1 MFLGRRQLFFNI
13 MVPVNPSTMKRTSH
27 LAFLI
32 PLLLLFCGFF
42 WSDPSWEQI
51 NATIEHKYPSVKN
64 IDIESLKASLD
75 QGNFLILIDVRK
87 EDEFAVSHLQAAV
100 NTQKATAV
108 NHPKDTPIVV
118 YCSVGVRSADFAKK
132 LDELG
137 FTNVLNLRG
146 SIFAWGNKGY
156 PLIRGTTAVN
166 TVHPY
171 NKKWGKLLNQELHQ
185 YRVPSG

>member
-1 MFLGRRQLFFNI
+1 
-13 MVPVNPSTMKRTSH
+13 MKRTSH

-32 PLLLLFCGFF
+32 PFLLLLCGFF
-42 WSDPSWEQI
+42 WSDLTWEQM
-51 NATIEHKYPSVKN
+51 NAAIEHQYPSVKH

-75 QGNFLILIDVRK
+75 QGIFLILIDVRK

-100 NTQKATAV
+100 NIQETTAV

-118 YCSVGVRSADFAKK
+118 YCSVGVRSAGFAKK

-146 SIFAWGNKGY
+146 SIFGWGNKGY
-156 PLIRGTTAVN
+156 PLIRGATAVN

-185 YRVPSG
+185 YRVPSE